1 MADKDKQIDQMSKKL
16 KDQNR
21 IMDSMVVAQ
30 RNFGGELDM
39 NEDAM
44 ERARDDLERSERLV
58 RNTNKS
64 SFMNLGEKQPKLV
77 SEELRSLQSGGLQGN
92 KWNNADRSGTVDD
105 TYIFDESIPAE
116 IFPCITK
123 YREKISKSKKPQTH
137 MLALDDF
144 FAEVHKIMKDVQ
156 LREIAKIRNEHSVE
170 IMKLRKNLEK

>member
-1 MADKDKQIDQMSKKL
+1 MSEINQREEELGRMRAQVMSMQDELKLLTVSREQYRQQFDVLNNQMGDKDKQIDQMSKKL

-64 SFMNLGEKQPKLV
+64 SFMNLGDKQPKLV
-77 SEELRSLQSGGLQGN
+77 SEELRSLQSGG
-92 KWNNADRSGTVDD
+92 V
-105 TYIFDESIPAE
+105 
-116 IFPCITK
+116 
-123 YREKISKSKKPQTH
+123 
-137 MLALDDF
+137 
-144 FAEVHKIMKDVQ
+144 V
-156 LREIAKIRNEHSVE
+156 
-170 IMKLRKNLEK
+170 